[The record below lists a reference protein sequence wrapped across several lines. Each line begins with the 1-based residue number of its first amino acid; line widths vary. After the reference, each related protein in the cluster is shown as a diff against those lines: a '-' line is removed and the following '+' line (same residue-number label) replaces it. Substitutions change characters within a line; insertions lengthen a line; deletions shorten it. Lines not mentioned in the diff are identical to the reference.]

1 MTLAVCNGRGSRRER
16 MAGLLSELATKE
28 RVAWLS
34 PGSGEVGAQMEV
46 MVVGS

>member
-1 MTLAVCNGRGSRRER
+1 